1 MKYTLLNILLV
12 VTSLTASAQQS
23 EIFAPEGIAINGYDP
38 VAIFKESKT
47 VKGIDSLSYTW
58 MNASWRF
65 ASRENLEAFIN
76 DPEKYAP
83 QYGGYCAYGV
93 SEGHK
98 SPTEIDTWTIL
109 DDKLYFNYNR
119 NVKKLWDQ
127 DREGHI
133 RRADENWKTVK
144 DQK

>member
-1 MKYTLLNILLV
+1 MRHILFNILFV
-12 VTSLTASAQQS
+12 IASLTAFAQES
-23 EIFAPEGIAINGYDP
+23 EIFAPEGLAINGYDP
-38 VAIFKESKT
+38 VAIFRESKT
-47 VKGIDSLSYTW
+47 IKGFDSLSYTW
-58 MNASWRF
+58 MSASWRF
-65 ASRENLEAFIN
+65 VSRENLEAFMN

-109 DDKLYFNYNR
+109 DNKLYFNYNR
-119 NVKKLWDQ
+119 NVKKKWKE
-127 DREGHI
+127 DRE
-133 RRADENWKTVK
+133 RRIKVADENWKTVK